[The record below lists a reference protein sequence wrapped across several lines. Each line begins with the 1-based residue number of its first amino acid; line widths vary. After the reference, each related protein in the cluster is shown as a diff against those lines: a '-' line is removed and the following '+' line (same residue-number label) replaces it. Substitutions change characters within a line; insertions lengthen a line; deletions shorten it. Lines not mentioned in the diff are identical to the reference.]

1 MKIAIV
7 DDHQMFAQGL
17 SSFLKET
24 DSSIVFDLYS
34 DPISFVEQC
43 EKAQYEIVL
52 LDISMPE
59 LDGFEVVKK
68 LTGNERVIVITMHAE
83 PAYISPMSKIDQ
95 VYGYLLKT
103 DDQKEIYKA
112 IKNVSKGERYYSR
125 SAQKVLKQIDQYNSE
140 ESVWLTTRELDILR
154 LLDLGLNASE
164 IADKLSIEKSTVE
177 THKKNMI
184 RKAGVNNTIKLLHL
198 ARQNNWI

>member
-112 IKNVSKGERYYSR
+112 IINVSKGERYYSR